1 MAQTAARTMR
11 SHYGGL
17 VATMYKVG
25 CKATTHEL
33 YYRKFLSQDYL
44 KLPNGA
50 KVLDC
55 GCGGGRFAVNL
66 LRELRKRETLDTV
79 VHALDISKKMLKI
92 AEKSAKKC
100 RVQQNLELY
109 HADCRYL
116 PFKNDCFDI
125 VMSSGMLE
133 CVPNPE
139 RAIKEMMRV
148 LKPKGQIVIASI
160 NDNLLGK
167 AAGLMLQ
174 FRVLPE
180 GYLIE
185 QLSKIKNLQK
195 CKVRSFNVYIKTL
208 KSIYVGTK
216 AV

>member
-1 MAQTAARTMR
+1 MR
-11 SHYGGL
+11 SHYDGL
-17 VATMYKVG
+17 VATMYEVG

-66 LRELRKRETLDTV
+66 LRELRKRGTLETV
-79 VHALDISKKMLKI
+79 VHAVDISKKMLSI
-92 AEKSAKKC
+92 AEKSAKK
-100 RVQQNLELY
+100 RGVQHNLKLY
-109 HADCRYL
+109 QSDCRYL
-116 PFKNDCFDI
+116 PFKNECFDI

-167 AAGLMLQ
+167 AASLMWQ
-174 FRVLPE
+174 FKVLPE
-180 GYLIE
+180 GYLIG
-185 QLSKIKNLQK
+185 QLSNIKNLQK
-195 CKVRSFNVYIKTL
+195 CNVRSFNVYIKAL